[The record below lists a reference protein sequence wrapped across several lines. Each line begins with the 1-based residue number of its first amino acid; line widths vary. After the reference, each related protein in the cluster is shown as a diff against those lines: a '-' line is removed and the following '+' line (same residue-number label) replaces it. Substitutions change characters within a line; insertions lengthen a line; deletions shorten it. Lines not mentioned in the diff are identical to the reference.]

1 MEKIT
6 YAEKLKD
13 PRWQK
18 KRLEIFQRD
27 NFRCMECFSDTKTL
41 QVHHKAYKGKDPWDT
56 PNELLITYCERC
68 HQNEEEKLKA
78 AGEKFIKI
86 LREDG
91 EDSRSIEYFLHNMQS
106 LMEKDLPHRAVWFLS
121 LAIIDEKLLK
131 YISDYITANFD

>member
-27 NFRCMECFSDTKTL
+27 QFRCMECFSDEKSL

-56 PNELLITYCERC
+56 PNDFLITYCEGC
-68 HQNEEEKLKA
+68 HKNEEEKLKA
-78 AGEKFIKI
+78 LGELFIK
-86 LREDG
+86 LMRGDG
-91 EDSRSIEYFLHNMQS
+91 QRSIEIEYFLSNLQLLS
-106 LMEKDLPHRAVWFLS
+106 KKGLPHKLVGFLS
-121 LAIIDEKLLK
+121 LVMTDEKLIK
-131 YISDYITANFD
+131 YITKYITKNID

>member
-1 MEKIT
+1 MENKT

-27 NFRCMECFSDTKTL
+27 QFRCMECFSDEKSL
-41 QVHHKAYKGKDPWDT
+41 QVHHIAYKGKNPWDT
-56 PNELLITYCERC
+56 PNNFLITYCEGC
-68 HQNEEEKLKA
+68 HKNEEEKLKA
-78 AGEKFIKI
+78 LGEKFIKI
-86 LREDG
+86 MRNDS
-91 EDSRSIEYFLHNMQS
+91 EDSRSIDFFISNMQS
-106 LMEKDLPHRAVWFLS
+106 LMEKELPHRAAWFLS

>member
-27 NFRCMECFSDTKTL
+27 KFRCMECLSDEKSL
-41 QVHHKAYKGKDPWDT
+41 QVHHIAYKGKDPWDT
-56 PNELLITYCERC
+56 PNKFLITYCEGC
-68 HQNEEEKLKA
+68 HKNEEEKLKA
-78 AGEKFIKI
+78 LGEKFIRI
-86 LREDG
+86 LRNDG
-91 EDSRSIEYFLHNMQS
+91 EDSRSIDYFISNMQS
-106 LMEKDLPHRAVWFLS
+106 LMEKELPHRAAWFLS

>member
-27 NFRCMECFSDTKTL
+27 QFRCMECFSDEKSL
-41 QVHHKAYKGKDPWDT
+41 QVHHIAYKGKEPWDT
-56 PNELLITYCERC
+56 PDKLLITYCHEC
-68 HQNEEEKLKA
+68 HQKEEDKLKA
-78 AGEKFIKI
+78 LGEKFIKI
-86 LREDG
+86 MRNDS
-91 EDSRSIEYFLHNMQS
+91 EDSRTIDYFISNMQS
-106 LMEKDLPHRAVWFLS
+106 LMEKKLPLKAAWFLS

-131 YISDYITANFD
+131 YISDYINENID

>member
-1 MEKIT
+1 MEKVT

-27 NFRCMECFSDTKTL
+27 QFRCMECFSDEKTL
-41 QVHHKAYKGKDPWDT
+41 QVHHKAYKGKEPWDT
-56 PNELLITYCERC
+56 QNEFLITYCEKC

-78 AGEKFIKI
+78 LAEKFIK
-86 LREDG
+86 LMRDDG
-91 EDSRSIEYFLHNMQS
+91 EDSRSIDYFLYNLQS
-106 LMEKDLPHRAVWFLS
+106 LMKHDIPHRATWFLS

>member
-27 NFRCMECFSDTKTL
+27 KFRCMECFSDEKSL
-41 QVHHKAYKGKDPWDT
+41 QVHHIAYKGKEPWDT
-56 PNELLITYCERC
+56 PNKLLITYCYEC
-68 HQNEEEKLKA
+68 HQKEEDKLKA
-78 AGEKFIKI
+78 LGEKFIKI
-86 LREDG
+86 MRSDS
-91 EDSRSIEYFLHNMQS
+91 EDSRTIDYFISNMQS
-106 LMEKDLPHRAVWFLS
+106 LMEKKLPLRAAWFLS

-131 YISDYITANFD
+131 YISDYINENID

>member
-27 NFRCMECFSDTKTL
+27 QFRCMECFSDEKSL

-56 PNELLITYCERC
+56 PNDFLITYCEGC
-68 HQNEEEKLKA
+68 HKNEEEKLKA
-78 AGEKFIKI
+78 LGEKFIKI
-86 LREDG
+86 MINYS
-91 EDSRSIEYFLHNMQS
+91 EDSRSNDFFISNMQS
-106 LMEKDLPHRAVWFLS
+106 LMEKELPHRAAWFLS
-121 LAIIDEKLLK
+121 LAIIDENLLK